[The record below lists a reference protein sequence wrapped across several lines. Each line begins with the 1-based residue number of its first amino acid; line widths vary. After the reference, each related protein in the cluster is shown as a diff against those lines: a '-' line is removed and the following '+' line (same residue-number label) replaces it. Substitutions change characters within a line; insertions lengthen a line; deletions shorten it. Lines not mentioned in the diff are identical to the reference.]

1 MIRYLGILF
10 LTYCSYACSA
20 KETIIYD
27 LDGTLTNADV
37 RVAKFIINRARKD
50 VDWDGFSLASV
61 DDLPMNESIEQ
72 LRKDYA
78 AGYRIE
84 IWTGRGSIAR
94 EITIKWLKDHEV
106 PYHKLNMKTSGDGT
120 ATHLVK
126 SEWYR
131 SFVKEHGKT
140 IIRVYDDTECNWK
153 AFPDV
158 ADIRIPIDG
167 RLRPIN
173 KTKCGAE

>member
-1 MIRYLGILF
+1 MIKYLGILV
-10 LTYCSYACSA
+10 LTCCTYACSA

-27 LDGTLTNADV
+27 LDGTITIPDV
-37 RVAKFIINRARKD
+37 RVAKYIINRSRKD
-50 VDWDGFSLASV
+50 VDWDGFSLASGA
-61 DDLPMNESIEQ
+61 DLPMDESIKQ
-72 LRKDYA
+72 LRADYS

-94 EITIKWLKDHEV
+94 EITINWLKEHEV
-106 PYHKLNMKTSGDGT
+106 PYHKLNMKTSGDGR

-126 SEWYR
+126 SEWYK
-131 SFVKEHGKT
+131 SFVKNHGNT

-153 AFPDV
+153 AFPGV
-158 ADIRIPIDG
+158 ADIRIPIG
-167 RLRPIN
+167 GHLRPIN